1 MKFKPGFLP
10 SELFYRV
17 LIGIAFL
24 FVLAFPFSI
33 LLWPAKFLL
42 AAFIALVAGDMIV
55 LFLTG
60 IRFQVH
66 RQVQAVLS
74 LGSENLVR
82 LSIANLSHVTTSV
95 EVIDELPYQ
104 FQRRDFTMHTSL
116 KPGEKKRLEYQ
127 LRPVERGV
135 YGFGKVHLLLRSR
148 LRLFVRQFS
157 FDQSAEVSVY
167 PSVLEMKQLELRTF
181 SEIATTSGIRKL
193 RRIGHTYEFDQIKD
207 YVAGDEYRS
216 INWKATSRRAK
227 LMTNQYTDEKSQQ
240 VYSVLDVS
248 RAMELP
254 FNGLTLLDYAI
265 NTSLV
270 ISNIALRKQDKAG
283 LMHFDAKQVR
293 MVAADRSSGQLRRLL
308 ETLYNIRPQAL
319 EPNLEM
325 LYAMIRKK
333 ITQRSLIFLYTNF
346 ESQMA
351 LERALPILRKINKFH
366 LLVVVFFENEEI
378 GKLASSD
385 PKNLEDIY
393 TQTVARKFVTTKL
406 QLVHLLRQYSIQS
419 VFTKP
424 EDLSVNTV
432 NKYLELKSRGMI

>member
-1 MKFKPGFLP
+1 MKLKPGFLP

-17 LIGIAFL
+17 LIGIAFI
-24 FVLAFPFSI
+24 FVLAFPFSS
-33 LLWPAKFLL
+33 LLWPAKILL
-42 AAFIALVAGDMIV
+42 AAFIALVASDLIV

-74 LGSENLVR
+74 LGSENMVR
-82 LSIANLSHVTTSV
+82 LSIANLSHVATSI

-104 FQRRDFTMHTSL
+104 FQRRDFTMHTRL
-116 KPGEKKRLEYQ
+116 NPGEKKRLEYQ

-148 LRLFVRQFS
+148 FRLFVRQFT
-157 FDQSAEVSVY
+157 FDQTAEVSVY

-193 RRIGHTYEFDQIKD
+193 RKIGHTYEFDQIKD

>member
-1 MKFKPGFLP
+1 
-10 SELFYRV
+10 
-17 LIGIAFL
+17 
-24 FVLAFPFSI
+24 
-33 LLWPAKFLL
+33 
-42 AAFIALVAGDMIV
+42 
-55 LFLTG
+55 
-60 IRFQVH
+60 
-66 RQVQAVLS
+66 
-74 LGSENLVR
+74 
-82 LSIANLSHVTTSV
+82 
-95 EVIDELPYQ
+95 
-104 FQRRDFTMHTSL
+104 
-116 KPGEKKRLEYQ
+116 
-127 LRPVERGV
+127 
-135 YGFGKVHLLLRSR
+135 
-148 LRLFVRQFS
+148 
-157 FDQSAEVSVY
+157 
-167 PSVLEMKQLELRTF
+167 
-181 SEIATTSGIRKL
+181 
-193 RRIGHTYEFDQIKD
+193 
-207 YVAGDEYRS
+207 VAGDEYRS

-254 FNGLTLLDYAI
+254 FNDLTLLDYAI

>member
-1 MKFKPGFLP
+1 MKLKPGFLP
-10 SELFYRV
+10 TSLFYRV
-17 LIGIAFL
+17 LIGIAFV
-24 FVLAFPFSI
+24 FVLAFPFDF
-33 LLWPAKFLL
+33 LLIPSKIIL
-42 AAFIALVAGDMIV
+42 AAFTALSCIDLII
-55 LFLTG
+55 LYLTG

-66 RQVQAVLS
+66 RKVQPVLS
-74 LGSENLVR
+74 LGSENQIN
-82 LSIANLSHVTTSV
+82 LSIANLSHISTQL
-95 EVIDELPYQ
+95 EVIDELPIQ
-104 FQRRDFTMHTSL
+104 LQRRNFVMKTRI
-116 KPGEKKRLEYQ
+116 KPGEKKRLEYSI
-127 LRPVERGV
+127 RPLVRGI
-135 YGFGKVHLLLRSR
+135 YEFGKIHLLLKSR
-148 LRLFVRQFS
+148 FLLFSRQFS
-157 FDQSAEVSVY
+157 FEQKVEVAVY

-207 YVAGDEYRS
+207 YVPGDEYRS

-240 VYSVLDVS
+240 VYSIIDVS

-270 ISNIALRKQDKAG
+270 ISNIALRKSDKAG
-283 LMHFDAKQVR
+283 LMYYDARQVR
-293 MVAADRSSGQLRRLL
+293 MVAADRSSAQLRKLL

-319 EPNLEM
+319 EPNPEL

-351 LERALPILRKINKFH
+351 LERVLPILRKINKFH

-378 GKLASSD
+378 AKLAGSD
-385 PKNLEDIY
+385 PETLEDIY
-393 TQTVARKFVTTKL
+393 NQTVARKFVTTKL
-406 QLVHLLRQYSIQS
+406 QLVQLLKQYNIQTI
-419 VFTKP
+419 FTKP

>member
-17 LIGIAFL
+17 LIGIAFI
-24 FVLAFPFSI
+24 FVLAFPFSF
-33 LLWPAKFLL
+33 LLWPAKILL
-42 AAFIALVAGDMIV
+42 AAFIALVAGDLIV

-66 RQVQAVLS
+66 RQVQSVLS

-82 LSIANLSHVTTSV
+82 LSIANLSHVSTKV
-95 EVIDELPYQ
+95 EVIDELPFQ
-104 FQRRDFTMHTSL
+104 FQRRDFTMHTLL
-116 KPGEKKRLEYQ
+116 KPGEKKRLEYH

-148 LRLFVRQFS
+148 FRLFVRQFS
-157 FDQSAEVSVY
+157 FDQTADVSVY

-240 VYSVLDVS
+240 VYSIIDVS

-351 LERALPILRKINKFH
+351 LERALPLLRKINKFH

-385 PKNLEDIY
+385 PQNLEDIY

>member
-1 MKFKPGFLP
+1 MKLKPGFLP
-10 SELFYRV
+10 SDLFYRV
-17 LIGIAFL
+17 LMSIALL
-24 FVLAFPFSI
+24 FVLAFPFNF
-33 LLWPAKFLL
+33 LLLPAKLLL
-42 AAFIALVAGDMIV
+42 AAFIALAGVDLMV

-66 RQVQAVLS
+66 RKVQMVLS
-74 LGSENLVR
+74 LGSQNLIQ
-82 LSIANLSHVTTSV
+82 LSIANLSFVPTTFD
-95 EVIDELPYQ
+95 VIDELPFQ
-104 FQRRDFTMHTSL
+104 FQRRDFTMRTTL
-116 KPGEKKRLEYQ
+116 KAGEKKRLEYHV
-127 LRPVERGV
+127 RPISRGV
-135 YGFGKVHLLLRSR
+135 YAFGNVHILLKSKFK
-148 LRLFVRQFS
+148 LFSRQFT
-157 FDQSAEVSVY
+157 FAQAAEVAVY

-240 VYSVLDVS
+240 VYSIIDVS

-293 MVAADRSSGQLRRLL
+293 MVAADRSQGQLRRLL
-308 ETLYNIRPQAL
+308 ETLYSIRSQAL

-325 LYAMIRKK
+325 LYATIRKK

-351 LERALPILRKINKFH
+351 LERALPLLRKINKFH

-378 GKLASSD
+378 ARLAISE
-385 PKNLEDIY
+385 PQNLEDIY

-419 VFTKP
+419 IFTKP

>member
-33 LLWPAKFLL
+33 LLWPAKILL
-42 AAFIALVAGDMIV
+42 AAFIALVAGDLIV

-157 FDQSAEVSVY
+157 FDQTAEVSVY

-254 FNGLTLLDYAI
+254 FNDLTLLDYAI

>member
-17 LIGIAFL
+17 LIGIAFI

-33 LLWPAKFLL
+33 LLWPAKILL
-42 AAFIALVAGDMIV
+42 AAFIALVAVDLIV

-82 LSIANLSHVTTSV
+82 LTIANLSLVRARV

-104 FQRRDFTMHTSL
+104 FQRRDFTMHTVL
-116 KPGEKKRLEYQ
+116 NPGEKKRLEYH

-148 LRLFVRQFS
+148 FRLFVRQFT
-157 FDQSAEVSVY
+157 FDQTAEVSVY

-181 SEIATTSGIRKL
+181 SEIATTSGIRTL

-240 VYSVLDVS
+240 VYSVIDVS

-325 LYAMIRKK
+325 LYATIRKK
-333 ITQRSLIFLYTNF
+333 ITQRSLVFLYTNF

-351 LERALPILRKINKFH
+351 LERALPLLRKINKFH

-385 PKNLEDIY
+385 PQNLEDIY

>member
-17 LIGIAFL
+17 LIGIAFM

-33 LLWPAKFLL
+33 LLWPAKILL
-42 AAFIALVAGDMIV
+42 AAFIALVAGDLIV

-66 RQVQAVLS
+66 RHVQSVLS

-82 LSIANLSHVTTSV
+82 LSIANLSHVSTKV
-95 EVIDELPYQ
+95 EVIDELPFQ
-104 FQRRDFTMHTSL
+104 FQRRDFTMHTLL
-116 KPGEKKRLEYQ
+116 KPGEKKRLEYH

-148 LRLFVRQFS
+148 FRLFVRQFS
-157 FDQSAEVSVY
+157 FDQTAEVSVY

-193 RRIGHTYEFDQIKD
+193 RRIGHSYEFDQIKD

-240 VYSVLDVS
+240 VYSIIDVS

-283 LMHFDAKQVR
+283 LIHFDAKQVR

-351 LERALPILRKINKFH
+351 LERALPLLRKINKFH

-378 GKLASSD
+378 GKLASSE

>member
-17 LIGIAFL
+17 LIGIAFI

-33 LLWPAKFLL
+33 LLWPAKILL
-42 AAFIALVAGDMIV
+42 AAFIALVAVDLIV

-82 LSIANLSHVTTSV
+82 LTIANLSLVRARV

-104 FQRRDFTMHTSL
+104 FQRRDFTMHTVL
-116 KPGEKKRLEYQ
+116 NPGEKKRLEYH

-148 LRLFVRQFS
+148 FRLFVRQFT
-157 FDQSAEVSVY
+157 FDQTAEVSVY

-181 SEIATTSGIRKL
+181 SEIATTSGIRTL

-240 VYSVLDVS
+240 VYSVIDVS

-325 LYAMIRKK
+325 LYATIRKK
-333 ITQRSLIFLYTNF
+333 ITQRSLVFLYTNF

-351 LERALPILRKINKFH
+351 LERALPLLRKINKFH

-385 PKNLEDIY
+385 PLNLEDIY

>member
-17 LIGIAFL
+17 LIGIAFI
-24 FVLAFPFSI
+24 FVLAFPFSF
-33 LLWPAKFLL
+33 LLWPAKILL
-42 AAFIALVAGDMIV
+42 AAFIALVAGDLIV

-66 RQVQAVLS
+66 RQVQSVLS

-82 LSIANLSHVTTSV
+82 LSIANLSHVSTKV
-95 EVIDELPYQ
+95 EVIDELPFQ
-104 FQRRDFTMHTSL
+104 FQRRDFTMHTLL
-116 KPGEKKRLEYQ
+116 KPGEKKRLEYH

-148 LRLFVRQFS
+148 FRLFVRQFT
-157 FDQSAEVSVY
+157 FDKTAEVSVY

-240 VYSVLDVS
+240 VYSIIDVS

-351 LERALPILRKINKFH
+351 LERALPLLRKINKFH

-378 GKLASSD
+378 GNLASSD
-385 PKNLEDIY
+385 PQNLEDIY